1 MELIASMYWLRVG
14 KKILITS
21 FGSVLIVFFI
31 FFCGFQVA
39 AELVD
44 RVIAVV
50 NDEVITLQELQQEM
64 EKDLI
69 QRGGMRPE
77 LSDQQRKDLKNQVLE
92 FMINNIL
99 FQQEAQRL
107 GIRVS
112 NSEVDNR
119 LQQIEQEHGL
129 TRQDLQNFL
138 EAQNMDIQE
147 YRQWLKEEI
156 IRSRLLRAMVRQKVV
171 VTQEEIET
179 YYEENIQ
186 EFEKPAQ
193 VALQIIL
200 HRDKEKLAN
209 IRDRISSGQL
219 DFQEAAHE
227 FSQAPSADQ
236 GGDLGSLAWK
246 DLSPAWQNIL
256 QDLEPG
262 EMSEVFPVQNDFAL
276 IRLREKQIDDKLSLQ
291 DVREEIRNRIFER
304 KLEQRYQEYV
314 QTLRSRAAVDVRL

>member
-1 MELIASMYWLRVG
+1 MELIASMYWLRLG
-14 KKILITS
+14 KTILITS
-21 FGSVLIVFFI
+21 FGSVLIA
-31 FFCGFQVA
+31 FFCSFQVA

-69 QRGGMRPE
+69 QRGSMRPE
-77 LSDQQRKDLKNQVLE
+77 LSDEQRKDLKNQVLE

-119 LQQIEQEHGL
+119 LQLIEQEHGL

-156 IRSRLLRAMVRQKVV
+156 TRSRLLRAMVRQKVV

-193 VALQIIL
+193 VALQVIV
-200 HRDKEKLAN
+200 HRDKEKLAS
-209 IRDRISSGQL
+209 IRDMISSGEL
-219 DFQEAAHE
+219 AFQEAARE
-227 FSQAPSADQ
+227 FSQGPSADQ

-262 EMSEVFPVQNDFAL
+262 EMSKVFPVQNDYAL
-276 IRLREKQIDDKLSLQ
+276 ILLREKQIDDHLSLQ
-291 DVREEIRNRIFER
+291 DVREEIQNRIFER

-314 QTLRSRAAVDVRL
+314 QALRSRAAVDVRL